1 MRQRGSIRYLISEG
15 FRNIHANRLMSVAS
29 IAVLVACLVM
39 IGSACMIFIN
49 VQSAVEQV
57 GQQNVIMV
65 FVDDAPEDVNRES
78 YIDTCEIAIKNIDNI
93 DEIVFVSREEG
104 FQTIVEELNENAS
117 VLSEAD
123 ADFLPDG
130 FKVTVKDMD
139 LFENTVAQIQEL
151 PQVIHVRQNSDLAVR
166 LQNISEAITYISIAI
181 ILMLFFV
188 ALFIIANTIRITM
201 HSRRLEISIMKA
213 VGATNWFI
221 RLPFIVEG
229 VVIGVIS
236 ACISILLLFGLYT
249 IAGTALQNVFSIF
262 NSEVVGFAI
271 YAIPIFL
278 GFLVVSVFTGGLGS
292 VFSIGK
298 YLKEQGGVVLNDENE

>member
-78 YIDTCEIAIKNIDNI
+78 YVDTCEIAIKNIDNI

-130 FKVTVKDMD
+130 FKVTVKDMN

-166 LQNISEAITYISIAI
+166 LQNISEAITYVSIAI

>member
-1 MRQRGSIRYLISEG
+1 MKQRGSFRYLVSEG

-39 IGSACMIFIN
+39 IGSACMIFVN
-49 VQSAVEQV
+49 VQSAVNQV

-65 FVDDAPEDVNRES
+65 FVNDAAEGVNREA
-78 YIDTCEIAIKNIDNI
+78 YLDACKIDLQKIDNVE
-93 DEIVFVSREEG
+93 EITLVSREEG
-104 FQTIVEELNENAS
+104 FETVLSELADAS
-117 VLSEAD
+117 ILSEAD

-130 FKVTVKDMD
+130 FKITVRNMELFDNTVK
-139 LFENTVAQIQEL
+139 QIQEL
-151 PQVIHVRQNSDLAVR
+151 PAVIHVRQNSDLAVR
-166 LQNISEAITYISIAI
+166 LQNISDAVSYISFGI
-181 ILMLFFV
+181 IVMLFLV

-229 VVIGVIS
+229 FVIGVIS
-236 ACISILLLFGLYT
+236 ACLSIVFLFVLYLV
-249 IAGTALQNVFSIF
+249 AEQALQNLFSIF
-262 NSEVVGFAI
+262 NSDIVGFAA

-278 GFLVVSVFTGGLGS
+278 GFLVISVFTGGLGS

-298 YLKEQGGVVLNDENE
+298 YLKEQGGVVLNDEND

>member
-57 GQQNVIMV
+57 GQQNIIMV
-65 FVDDAPEDVNRES
+65 FVDDAPEDVNREAYLDS
-78 YIDTCEIAIKNIDNI
+78 CKIDIDNI
-93 DEIVFVSREEG
+93 DNVEEIVLVSREEG
-104 FQTIVEELNENAS
+104 FQTVLDELSDNAG
-117 VLSEAD
+117 VLTETD
-123 ADFLPDG
+123 ASFLPDG
-130 FKVTVKDMD
+130 FKVTVKDMT
-139 LFENTVAQIQEL
+139 LFENTVLQIQNL

-166 LQNISEAITYISIAI
+166 LQNISEAVTYISLAI
-181 ILMLFFV
+181 VLMLFLV

-229 VVIGVIS
+229 IVIGVI
-236 ACISILLLFGLYT
+236 AAIISILLLFALYMV
-249 IAGTALQNVFSIF
+249 AGTALQNVFSIF
-262 NSEVVGFAI
+262 NSEVVGFAA
-271 YAIPIFL
+271 YALPIFL
-278 GFLVVSVFTGGLGS
+278 GFLVVSVFTGSLGS

>member
-1 MRQRGSIRYLISEG
+1 MRQRGSIRYLVSEG

-57 GQQNVIMV
+57 GQQNVVMV
-65 FVDDAPEDVNRES
+65 FVDDAPDDANRES
-78 YIDTCEIAIKNIDNI
+78 YIDACKIAIQNIDNI
-93 DEIVFVSREEG
+93 AEITFVSREDG
-104 FQTIVEELNENAS
+104 FQTIVDELSENAS

-130 FKVTVKDMD
+130 FKVTVKDMS
-139 LFENTVAQIQEL
+139 LFENTVAQLQEL

-166 LQNISEAITYISIAI
+166 LQNISEAVTYISLAI
-181 ILMLFFV
+181 ILLLFFV

-229 VVIGVIS
+229 VVIGIIS
-236 ACISILLLFGLYT
+236 ACISILLLFGLYM
-249 IAGTALQNVFSIF
+249 IAGTALQNLFSIF
-262 NSEVVGFAI
+262 NSEVVGFAA

-278 GFLVVSVFTGGLGS
+278 GFLLVSVFTGSLGS

-298 YLKEQGGVVLNDENE
+298 YLKEQGGVVINDENE

>member
-1 MRQRGSIRYLISEG
+1 MRQRGSVRYLISEG

-29 IAVLVACLVM
+29 VAVLVACLVM
-39 IGSACMIFIN
+39 IGSACMIFLN
-49 VQSAVEQV
+49 VQSAIEQV

-65 FVDDAPEDVNRES
+65 FVDDAPQDVNREV
-78 YIDTCEIAIKNIDNI
+78 YIDTCEIELRNIENI
-93 DEIVFVSREEG
+93 DEITFVSREEG
-104 FQTIVEELNENAS
+104 FQTVLDELNDNAS

-130 FKVTVKDMD
+130 FKITVKDMS
-139 LFENTVAQIQEL
+139 LFENTVVQIESL

-166 LQNISEAITYISIAI
+166 LQNISDAVTYISLGV
-181 ILMLFFV
+181 ILMLFLV

-221 RLPFIVEG
+221 RLPFMVEG
-229 VVIGVIS
+229 IVLGVIS
-236 ACISILLLFGLYT
+236 AGISILLLFGLYML
-249 IAGTALQNVFSIF
+249 AGQALQNVFSIF
-262 NSEVVGFAI
+262 NSQVVGFAA
-271 YAIPIFL
+271 YALPIFL
-278 GFLVVSVFTGGLGS
+278 IFLAISVFTGSLGS

>member
-65 FVDDAPEDVNRES
+65 FVDDAPEDADRES
-78 YIDTCEIAIKNIDNI
+78 YIDTCKIAIQNIDNI
-93 DEIVFVSREEG
+93 DSIVYVSREEG
-104 FQTIVEELNENAS
+104 FQTIVDELSENAS

-123 ADFLPDG
+123 AAFLPDG
-130 FKVTVKDMD
+130 FKVTVNDMT

-236 ACISILLLFGLYT
+236 ACISILLLFGLYAL
-249 IAGTALQNVFSIF
+249 AGTALQNVFSIF
-262 NSEVVGFAI
+262 NSEVVGFAV

-278 GFLVVSVFTGGLGS
+278 GFLLVSVFTGGLGS

>member
-78 YIDTCEIAIKNIDNI
+78 YIDTCEIAITNIDNI

>member
-1 MRQRGSIRYLISEG
+1 MRQRGSFRYLVSEG

-29 IAVLVACLVM
+29 IAVLVACLIM

-65 FVDDAPEDVNRES
+65 FVEDAPTDVNREA
-78 YIDTCEIAIKNIDNI
+78 YLDTCKIDLQNIDNI
-93 DEIVFVSREEG
+93 DEITLVSREEG
-104 FQTIVEELNENAS
+104 FQTVLSELSENAA

-123 ADFLPDG
+123 AAFLPDG
-130 FKVTVKDMD
+130 FKITVKDMN
-139 LFENTVAQIQEL
+139 LFDNTVAQIQEL

-181 ILMLFFV
+181 IVMLFLV

-236 ACISILLLFGLYT
+236 AVISILLLFALYMV
-249 IAGTALQNVFSIF
+249 AGTALQNVFSIF
-262 NSEVVGFAI
+262 NSEVVGFAA

-278 GFLVVSVFTGGLGS
+278 GFLVVSVFTGSLGS

>member
-1 MRQRGSIRYLISEG
+1 MRQRGSIRYLVSEG

-57 GQQNVIMV
+57 GQQNVVMV
-65 FVDDAPEDVNRES
+65 FVDDAPDDANRES
-78 YIDTCEIAIKNIDNI
+78 YIDACKIAIQNIDNI
-93 DEIVFVSREEG
+93 AEITFVSREDG
-104 FQTIVEELNENAS
+104 FQTIVDELSENAS

-130 FKVTVKDMD
+130 FKVTVKDMS
-139 LFENTVAQIQEL
+139 LFENTVAQLQAL

-166 LQNISEAITYISIAI
+166 LQNISEAVTYISLAI
-181 ILMLFFV
+181 ILLLFFV

-229 VVIGVIS
+229 VVIGIIS
-236 ACISILLLFGLYT
+236 ACISILLLFGLYM
-249 IAGTALQNVFSIF
+249 IAGTALQNLFSIF
-262 NSEVVGFAI
+262 NSEVVGFAA

-278 GFLVVSVFTGGLGS
+278 GFLLVSVFTGSLGS

-298 YLKEQGGVVLNDENE
+298 YLKEQGGVVINDENE

>member
-1 MRQRGSIRYLISEG
+1 MRQRGSVRYLISEG

-29 IAVLVACLVM
+29 VAVLVACLVM
-39 IGSACMIFIN
+39 IGSACMIFLN
-49 VQSAVEQV
+49 VQSAIEQV

-65 FVDDAPEDVNRES
+65 FVDDAPQDVNREV
-78 YIDTCEIAIKNIDNI
+78 YIDTCEIELRNIENI
-93 DEIVFVSREEG
+93 DEITFVSREEG
-104 FQTIVEELNENAS
+104 FQTVLDELNDNAS

-130 FKVTVKDMD
+130 FKITVKDMS
-139 LFENTVAQIQEL
+139 LFENTVVQIESL

-166 LQNISEAITYISIAI
+166 LQNISDAVTFISLGV
-181 ILMLFFV
+181 ILMLFLV

-221 RLPFIVEG
+221 RLPFMVEG
-229 VVIGVIS
+229 IVLGVIS
-236 ACISILLLFGLYT
+236 AGISILLLFGLYML
-249 IAGTALQNVFSIF
+249 AGQALQNVFSIF
-262 NSEVVGFAI
+262 NSQVVGFAA
-271 YAIPIFL
+271 YALPIFL
-278 GFLVVSVFTGGLGS
+278 IFLVISVFTGSLGS

>member
-1 MRQRGSIRYLISEG
+1 MRQRGSVRYLISEG

-29 IAVLVACLVM
+29 VAVLVACLVM
-39 IGSACMIFIN
+39 IGSACMIFLN
-49 VQSAVEQV
+49 VQSAIEQV

-65 FVDDAPEDVNRES
+65 FVDDAPQDVNREV
-78 YIDTCEIAIKNIDNI
+78 YIDTCEIELRNIENI
-93 DEIVFVSREEG
+93 DEITFVSREEG
-104 FQTIVEELNENAS
+104 FQTVLDELNDNAS

-130 FKVTVKDMD
+130 FKITVKDMS
-139 LFENTVAQIQEL
+139 LFENTVVQIESL

-166 LQNISEAITYISIAI
+166 LQNISDAVTFISLGV
-181 ILMLFFV
+181 ILMLFLV

-221 RLPFIVEG
+221 RLPFMVEG
-229 VVIGVIS
+229 IVLGVIS
-236 ACISILLLFGLYT
+236 AGISILLLFGLYML
-249 IAGTALQNVFSIF
+249 AGQALQNVFSIF
-262 NSEVVGFAI
+262 NSQVVGFAA
-271 YAIPIFL
+271 YALPIFL
-278 GFLVVSVFTGGLGS
+278 IFLAISVFTGSLGS